1 MAEAADHRQLM
12 RAAIE
17 RDGEG
22 QRALLGDD
30 QRAARNAFAA
40 ASELYRQ
47 SWEAAPPASYG
58 RLVGMLKAAV
68 LAGSGEPQA
77 NYVRTALAAEQ
88 ESSPTASYAVA
99 VAALIAGDDVE
110 ARKRAEGMRAGA
122 EGMRA
127 GADAFARTADA
138 IAALADRDPDA
149 YSRSVETIIA
159 DFEAREQHLTGV
171 AVADTALMLER
182 LAARRGMAATVESPL
197 LPRLRD

>member
-1 MAEAADHRQLM
+1 M

-17 RDGEG
+17 REGEG
-22 QRALLGDD
+22 QRALLGGD

-77 NYVRTALAAEQ
+77 NYVRTALAGGQ
-88 ESSPTASYAVA
+88 EASPTASYAVA
-99 VAALIAGDDVE
+99 VAALIDGDDVE
-110 ARKRAEGMRAGA
+110 ARKHAEGMHT
-122 EGMRA
+122 

-138 IAALADRDPDA
+138 IAALADRDSDA
-149 YSRSVETIIA
+149 YSRSVGAIVA
-159 DFEAREQHLTGV
+159 DFEAREKHLTGV

-182 LAARRGMAATVESPL
+182 LARRRGMAATVESPL
-197 LPRLRD
+197 LPSLRD